1 MLNPMQKDVLTEI
14 VNVDIGK
21 AASLLSDMTGCRVN
35 LCVPEAE
42 LISLSDLKKS
52 EAPFLSFFSV
62 GHIVSS
68 SIQFGYDF
76 RGKAFLTFPA
86 DQVKIL
92 VHACLGE
99 DLPDKLD
106 DGEVKLIDTDFDVLR
121 EIANIIL
128 NAVVGGF
135 GNLLETKL
143 EYTLPEVELIFV
155 SEADQQILFENEAYI
170 LVLHTAFSLAD
181 TKIKGI
187 IMIVLSMN
195 SVSQLLGKIDE
206 MLVNAT

>member
-1 MLNPMQKDVLTEI
+1 MLNPMQKDVLTEM
-14 VNVDIGK
+14 VNVYIGK
-21 AASLLSDMTGCRVN
+21 AASLLSDMTGRRVN

-42 LISLSDLKKS
+42 LISLLDLKRS
-52 EAPFLSFFSV
+52 EKPFLTFFSL

-76 RGKAFLTFPA
+76 QGKAFLTFPA
-86 DQVKIL
+86 EQVKTL

-99 DLPDKLD
+99 NLPAETD
-106 DGEVKLIDTDFDVLR
+106 EAEIKLIDTDFDVLK

-143 EYTLPEVELIFV
+143 EYTLPEIELIFV
-155 SEADQQILFENEAYI
+155 SESDQQILFENEAYI
-170 LVLHTAFSLAD
+170 LVLHTAFSLSD

-206 MLVNAT
+206 MLVSET

>member
-35 LCVPEAE
+35 LCVPAAE
-42 LISLSDLKKS
+42 LISPADLKKS
-52 EAPFLSFFSV
+52 DGPLLSFFTV

-86 DQVKIL
+86 DQVKVL

-99 DLPDKLD
+99 ALSDELG
-106 DGEVKLIDTDFDVLR
+106 DGEERLLDTDFDVLK

-155 SEADQQILFENEAYI
+155 SEADQHILYENEAYI

-181 TKIKGI
+181 TEIKGI

-195 SVSQLLGKIDE
+195 SVSQLLSKIDE
-206 MLVNAT
+206 MLVGAK

>member
-14 VNVDIGK
+14 VNVYIGK
-21 AASLLSDMTGCRVN
+21 AASLLSEMTGRRVN

-52 EAPFLSFFSV
+52 DQPFLAFFSL

-68 SIQFGYDF
+68 SIRFGYDF
-76 RGKAFLTFPA
+76 QGKAFLTFPVE
-86 DQVKIL
+86 QVKIL

-99 DLPDKLD
+99 NLPAEND
-106 DGEVKLIDTDFDVLR
+106 EAEIKLIDTDFDVLR

-143 EYTLPEVELIFV
+143 EYSLPEVELIFV
-155 SEADQQILFENEAYI
+155 SESDQKILFENEAYI
-170 LVLHTAFSLAD
+170 LVLHTAFSLSD
-181 TKIKGI
+181 TTIKGI
-187 IMIVLSMN
+187 ILIVLSMN
-195 SVSQLLGKIDE
+195 SVTQLLHKIDE
-206 MLVNAT
+206 MLVNET